1 MKQRPLFLALL
12 LCLLPLQHAF
22 AQELTSKDVPSKD
35 VLAEI
40 VRQITVRPA
49 SITFEPRT
57 GTTVD
62 GTCALQSAQMNLS
75 RSGTVARSFS
85 VLVDKPTGSNAPREF
100 FVTLKRI
107 AVDADGSGRA
117 YHPEDP
123 LGRGIC
129 QRTTSADGKPA
140 LSGICA
146 LDEFSSSGTNLY
158 KGSQRLSGEAF
169 TSSWKDIWRK
179 ISERSLKSVTLAQ
192 AYGHGVPEKFYFF
205 YWHERGLLALF
216 RDNIIPKDSGGYP
229 CRYEAADGSRNGY
242 FLSSTTLENGTAA
255 RADGCAVHRYLD
267 AETVPYVVL
276 PLGGF
281 GQVRVGDIAILQSN
295 ERPVRT
301 VYAIVG
307 DEGPGTKLGEA
318 SIALN
323 AKLLGKSG
331 EPLLT
336 MKDTWA
342 IDIQGR
348 AVSLLV
354 LGGTNKSLNG
364 DYSARNIEAVAQ
376 QELKRWNGDGNP
388 LTRFEACKTVA
399 PAN

>member
-1 MKQRPLFLALL
+1 MAPKSLLFALL
-12 LCLLPLQHAF
+12 LALPSAHSAC
-22 AQELTSKDVPSKD
+22 AQDVPSRD
-35 VLAEI
+35 VLADI
-40 VRQITVRPA
+40 VRQVTVTPA
-49 SITFEPRT
+49 SISFEPKT
-57 GTTVD
+57 GSSESAC
-62 GTCALQSAQMNLS
+62 GLQPAQMNLS
-75 RSGTVARSFS
+75 RSGHVAKSFS
-85 VLVDKPTGSNAPREF
+85 VLVDKTHAPTEF

-123 LGRGIC
+123 HGRGVC
-129 QRTTSADGKPA
+129 QRTTSADGKPT

-146 LDEFSSSGTNLY
+146 LDEFSSSGTNVY

-169 TSSWKDIWRK
+169 TSAWNAIWPK
-179 ISERSLKSVTLAQ
+179 IRDRSLKSVTLAE

-216 RDNIIPKDSGGYP
+216 RDNIIPKDNAGYP
-229 CRYEAADGSRNGY
+229 CRYDQADGLRNGY
-242 FLSSTTLENGTAA
+242 FVSSTTLENSTPA

-267 AETVPYVVL
+267 AETVPFVVL

-281 GQVRVGDIAILQSN
+281 GQVRVGDIAIVQSTD
-295 ERPVRT
+295 RT
-301 VYAIVG
+301 VYALVG

-323 AKLLGKSG
+323 AKLLGKFG

-354 LGGTNKSLNG
+354 LGGTNKGLNG
-364 DYSARNIEAVAQ
+364 DYSPRNIEAVAQ
-376 QELKRWNGDGNP
+376 RELKRWNGNGDP
-388 LTRFEACKTVA
+388 MTRFDACRTAA
-399 PAN
+399 PGN

>member
-1 MKQRPLFLALL
+1 MKQRPLLFALL
-12 LCLLPLQHAF
+12 LCLPSLHHAY
-22 AQELTSKDVPSKD
+22 AQDVPSKD
-35 VLAEI
+35 VLADI

-49 SITFEPRT
+49 SIAFERRT
-57 GTTVD
+57 ATVD
-62 GTCALQSAQMNLS
+62 DTCGLQPAQMNLS
-75 RSGTVARSFS
+75 RSGNVARSFS
-85 VLVDKPTGSNAPREF
+85 VLVDKSTGPNAPKEF

-123 LGRGIC
+123 LGHGVC
-129 QRTTSADGKPA
+129 QKTISADGKIA

-169 TSSWKDIWRK
+169 TSNWKAIWPK
-179 ISERSLKSVTLAQ
+179 ISERSLKSVTLAE
-192 AYGHGVPEKFYFF
+192 AYGQGVPEKFYFF

-216 RDNIIPKDSGGYP
+216 RDNIIPKDRRGYP
-229 CRYEAADGSRNGY
+229 CRYDDADGVRNGY
-242 FLSSTTLENGTAA
+242 FVSSTTLENGTAA
-255 RADGCAVHRYLD
+255 RADGCAVRRYLD
-267 AETVPYVVL
+267 AETVPYIVL

-295 ERPVRT
+295 DRTVRT
-301 VYAIVG
+301 VYGIVG
-307 DEGPGTKLGEA
+307 DEGPGTKLGEG

-348 AVSLLV
+348 AISLLV

-364 DYSARNIEAVAQ
+364 DYSPLNIEAVAR
-376 QELKRWNGDGNP
+376 QELKRWNGDGDP
-388 LTRFEACKTVA
+388 LTRFEACKAVA

>member
-1 MKQRPLFLALL
+1 MNPKSLLFALL
-12 LCLLPLQHAF
+12 FSLPSLHGSHAQD
-22 AQELTSKDVPSKD
+22 APSKD
-35 VLAEI
+35 VLADI

-49 SITFEPRT
+49 SISFERRT
-57 GTTVD
+57 GTVD
-62 GTCALQSAQMNLS
+62 NICGLQPAQMNLS
-75 RSGTVARSFS
+75 RSGHVARSFA
-85 VLVDKPTGSNAPREF
+85 VLVDTSAGANAPREF

-123 LGRGIC
+123 RGHGVC
-129 QRTTSADGKPA
+129 QRTTSANGRPV
-140 LSGICA
+140 LEGICA

-169 TSSWKDIWRK
+169 TSSWKAIWPK
-179 ISERSLKSVTLAQ
+179 ISDRSLKSVTLAE

-205 YWHERGLLALF
+205 YWHERELLALF
-216 RDNIIPKDSGGYP
+216 RDNIIPKDSAGYP
-229 CRYEAADGSRNGY
+229 CRYDAADGARNGY
-242 FLSSTTLENGTAA
+242 FVSSTTLENGTAA

-267 AETVPYVVL
+267 AETVPFVVL

-295 ERPVRT
+295 DRT
-301 VYAIVG
+301 VYAIIG
-307 DEGPGTKLGEA
+307 DEGPGTKLGEG

-323 AKLLGKSG
+323 AGLLGKSG

-354 LGGTNKSLNG
+354 LGGTNKKLNG
-364 DYSARNIEAVAQ
+364 DYSPRNIEAVAQ
-376 QELKRWNGDGNP
+376 QELKRWNGDGDP
-388 LTRFEACKTVA
+388 MTRFGACKTAA
-399 PAN
+399 PVN

>member
-1 MKQRPLFLALL
+1 MNRKSLLLALL
-12 LCLLPLQHAF
+12 LALPSPHRAHAQD
-22 AQELTSKDVPSKD
+22 APSKE
-35 VLAEI
+35 VLADI
-40 VRQITVRPA
+40 VRQVTVTPA
-49 SITFEPRT
+49 SISFEQKT
-57 GTTVD
+57 GSTD
-62 GTCALQSAQMNLS
+62 NACGLQPAQMNLS
-75 RSGTVARSFS
+75 RSGRVAKSFS
-85 VLVDKPTGSNAPREF
+85 VLVDKTSGTGAPKEF

-123 LGRGIC
+123 HGRGVC
-129 QRTTSADGKPA
+129 QRTTSVDGKPT

-146 LDEFSSSGTNLY
+146 LDEFSSSGTNVY

-169 TSSWKDIWRK
+169 TSGWKAIWPK
-179 ISERSLKSVTLAQ
+179 IRDRALKSLTLAQ
-192 AYGHGVPEKFYFF
+192 ANGGGVPEKFYFF
-205 YWHERGLLALF
+205 YSHEHGLLALF
-216 RDNIIPKDSGGYP
+216 RDNIIPKDRAGYP
-229 CRYEAADGSRNGY
+229 CRYDEADGPRNGY
-242 FLSSTTLENGTAA
+242 FISSTTLENGTPA

-267 AETVPYVVL
+267 AETVPFVVL

-281 GQVRVGDIAILQSN
+281 GQVRIGDIAVVQSKD
-295 ERPVRT
+295 RT
-301 VYAIVG
+301 VYALVG

-323 AKLLGKSG
+323 AKLLGKFG

-348 AVSLLV
+348 PVSLLV

-364 DYSARNIEAVAQ
+364 DYSPRNIEAVAQ
-376 QELKRWNGDGNP
+376 RELKRWNGDGDP
-388 LTRFEACKTVA
+388 MTRFDACKTAA
-399 PAN
+399 PGN

>member
-1 MKQRPLFLALL
+1 MTPKSLLFALL
-12 LCLLPLQHAF
+12 LALPCFHDAY
-22 AQELTSKDVPSKD
+22 AQDIPSKD
-35 VLAEI
+35 VIADI
-40 VRQITVRPA
+40 VRQVTVRPA
-49 SITFEPRT
+49 SISFERRT
-57 GTTVD
+57 GSAD
-62 GTCALQSAQMNLS
+62 SICGLQPAQMNLS
-75 RSGTVARSFS
+75 RSGNVARSFS
-85 VLVDKPTGSNAPREF
+85 VLVDKTAGANAPKEF

-123 LGRGIC
+123 LGRGVC

-140 LSGICA
+140 LSGICP
-146 LDEFSSSGTNLY
+146 LDEFSSGGIILY
-158 KGSQRLSGEAF
+158 KGSQHLSKEAF
-169 TSSWKDIWRK
+169 TSSWQAIWPK
-179 ISERSLKSVTLAQ
+179 IRERSLKSVKLAE
-192 AYGHGVPEKFYFF
+192 AYGEGVPEKFYFF

-216 RDNIIPKDSGGYP
+216 RDNIIPKDRAGYP
-229 CRYEAADGSRNGY
+229 CRYDAADGVRNGY
-242 FLSSTTLENGTAA
+242 FVSSTTLENGSAA

-281 GQVRVGDIAILQSN
+281 GQVRVGDIAIVQSKD
-295 ERPVRT
+295 RT
-301 VYAIVG
+301 AYAIVG

-331 EPLLT
+331 EPLVT

-364 DYSARNIEAVAQ
+364 DYSPRNIEAVAR
-376 QELKRWNGDGNP
+376 QELKRWNGDGDP
-388 LTRFEACKTVA
+388 MTRFDACKTAA
-399 PAN
+399 PVN

>member
-1 MKQRPLFLALL
+1 MNPKCLLFALL
-12 LCLLPLQHAF
+12 FSLPSLHSSHAQD
-22 AQELTSKDVPSKD
+22 APSKD
-35 VLAEI
+35 VLADI
-40 VRQITVRPA
+40 VRQVTVRPA
-49 SITFEPRT
+49 SISFERGT
-57 GTTVD
+57 GTAD
-62 GTCALQSAQMNLS
+62 NICGLQPAQMNLS
-75 RSGTVARSFS
+75 RSGHVARSFS
-85 VLVDKPTGSNAPREF
+85 VLVDKTAGTNAPREF

-117 YHPEDP
+117 YHPQDP
-123 LGRGIC
+123 LGRGVC
-129 QRTTSADGKPA
+129 QRTISADGRPV
-140 LSGICA
+140 LDGICA

-169 TSSWKDIWRK
+169 TSSWKAIWPK
-179 ISERSLKSVTLAQ
+179 ISERSLKSVTLAE

-216 RDNIIPKDSGGYP
+216 RDNIIPKDSAGYP
-229 CRYEAADGSRNGY
+229 CRYDAADGPRNGY
-242 FLSSTTLENGTAA
+242 FVSSTTLENGTAA

-267 AETVPYVVL
+267 AESVPFVVL

-281 GQVRVGDIAILQSN
+281 GQVRIGDIAILQLKD
-295 ERPVRT
+295 RT
-301 VYAIVG
+301 VYGIVG
-307 DEGPGTKLGEA
+307 DEGPGTKLGEG

-323 AKLLGKSG
+323 AKLLGKSA

-364 DYSARNIEAVAQ
+364 DYSPRNIEAVAQ
-376 QELKRWNGDGNP
+376 RELKRWNGDGDP
-388 LTRFEACKTVA
+388 MTRFEACKTAA
-399 PAN
+399 PVN